1 MRCSI
6 NLSPR
11 SNQSRHHNT
20 DSSLRIIGWTL
31 LVLASTLATQS
42 AHAQLPDLQVRIEG
56 PSETLA
62 GEDIGPKLKIMVSNR
77 GKGIARGTASAGKNG
92 YMVDVFLT
100 RKVMPAGFA
109 NYSDHYHAGVLLRG
123 GRISNTEDLKPNTR
137 RGYRSGGGLPAD
149 TPVGEYR
156 LCARVDPG
164 HAVVESDEDNNVAC
178 MVLKVSML
186 QVAPPPHLT
195 VVGKEPAVEG
205 EQPAA
210 ESIQRSV
217 LPDGTLQLKYPDG
230 TLRQRRPNGQV
241 VTIFPDG
248 RTMVPKALQVQPADL
263 PTLPEDLTDWGSH
276 IKDSLL
282 SIIQG
287 LLSEPEYEAYLQ
299 TEQDKPYYELVDWRL
314 NSIRFLTAEQ

>member
-11 SNQSRHHNT
+11 SKQSRHHNT

-42 AHAQLPDLQVRIEG
+42 AHAQLPDLQVRIQG

-62 GEDIGPKLKIMVSNR
+62 GEDIGPELKIMVSNR

-109 NYSDHYHAGVLLRG
+109 NYSEHYHAGVLLRG

-137 RGYRSGGGLPAD
+137 RGYSSGGGLPAD

-178 MVLKVSML
+178 MGLKVTLL

-195 VVGKEPAVEG
+195 AVGQ
-205 EQPAA
+205 QPAT

-241 VTIFPDG
+241 VTVYPDG
-248 RTMVPKALQVQPADL
+248 RTAAPVALQVQPADL
-263 PTLPEDLTDWGSH
+263 PDLPSDLTDWGTH
-276 IKDSLL
+276 INDSLL
-282 SIIQG
+282 TIIQG
-287 LLSEPEYEAYLQ
+287 LVSEPEYEAYLQ
-299 TEQDKPYYELVDWRL
+299 TEQDKPYYKLVDWRL

>member
-1 MRCSI
+1 
-6 NLSPR
+6 
-11 SNQSRHHNT
+11 
-20 DSSLRIIGWTL
+20 
-31 LVLASTLATQS
+31 
-42 AHAQLPDLQVRIEG
+42 
-56 PSETLA
+56 
-62 GEDIGPKLKIMVSNR
+62 
-77 GKGIARGTASAGKNG
+77 
-92 YMVDVFLT
+92 MVDVFLT

-109 NYSDHYHAGVLLRG
+109 AYSEHYHDGVLLRG
-123 GRISNTEDLKPNTR
+123 GRISKTVDLKQGTR
-137 RGYRSGGGLPAD
+137 HGYRSGGGLPVD
-149 TPVGEYR
+149 TAAGEYR

-164 HAVVESDEDNNVAC
+164 QVVVESDEDNNVAC
-178 MVLKVSML
+178 MGVKVTLL
-186 QVAPPPHLT
+186 QLAPPPHLT
-195 VVGKEPAVEG
+195 AVGK
-205 EQPAA
+205 QPAA
-210 ESIQRSV
+210 EGKPPATESIQRSV

-287 LLSEPEYEAYLQ
+287 VLSEPEYEAYLQ